1 MQFDDF
7 LAPLT
12 AAHFLDSYL
21 DTKPVHLTGHP
32 HRFGQLLS
40 THSIDEALATADIW
54 AHQDLQL
61 LFSGRRVPTEQYCYT
76 VRTRAGDVIFR
87 PDADRV
93 RFWIAQGASVVLN
106 GVETYTIGLRVIQR
120 MFLAAGFAE
129 SWANIYISQKGS
141 KALEAHC
148 DTHDVWILQAAGQK
162 IWNIWQAREEWPRE
176 GEQTG
181 QRTIIER
188 AAHPGNPDS
197 RKGELL
203 SQVILRPGDVL
214 YLPHGWYHSA
224 MAETEA
230 SMHVTFGVRHPSGID
245 LLQVLFGR
253 ALADSLFRRPLPLH
267 DRRGTAL
274 PATAG
279 HLAALG
285 DRLAELARDPATAAE
300 LENLTQV
307 STRRGLWQ
315 APLTVAE
322 LSASPDQ
329 DAG

>member
-12 AAHFLDSYL
+12 GAQFLDSYL
-21 DTKPVHLTGHP
+21 DIKPVHLTGNP
-32 HRFGQLLS
+32 YRLGQLLS
-40 THSIDEALATADIW
+40 AHSINEALATADIW
-54 AHQDLQL
+54 AHEDLQL

-93 RFWIAQGASVVLN
+93 RYWIAQGASVVLN
-106 GVETYTIGLRVIQR
+106 GVETYTSGLRVIQQ

-148 DTHDVWILQAAGQK
+148 DTHDVWILQASGQK
-162 IWNIWQAREEWPRE
+162 IWNIWQGREEWPRE
-176 GEQTG
+176 GEQDG
-181 QRTIIER
+181 RRTIIEK
-188 AAHPGNPDS
+188 AAQSDDGDS

-224 MAETEA
+224 IAEAEA
-230 SMHVTFGVRHPSGID
+230 SMHVTFGVRHPSGLD

-253 ALADSLFRRPLPLH
+253 AVADSLFRRPLPLH
-267 DRRGTAL
+267 DRWGTAL
-274 PATAG
+274 AAKAS

-300 LENLTQV
+300 LEKLTQF
-307 STRRGLWQ
+307 SMRRGLWQ

-322 LSASPDQ
+322 LSASSDQ